1 MPNVL
6 VVSQD
11 AKGFPSGQRLGDV
24 IFSRYARAEEAI
36 HALPTEPAA
45 LLVLDRLT
53 ADVRTLELL
62 GAVKALRPNLPI
74 LALLPDGADFPL
86 PSGLHPCLRLAPSR
100 LSRERE
106 RLAAEIRFSL
116 VNAASRRKRSELRLV
131 DFLSV
136 AVALRQSIDLHV
148 QHANGASSLFN
159 IVEGSLWNAYSGE
172 LEGEPA
178 VAAEIFA
185 SAFTVEAVGQRSLP
199 TSRTIG
205 RPGPDVLRDAA
216 RHAFGDVLDET
227 ASSHE
232 TRPLIVPSALF
243 LQALMKG

>member
-1 MPNVL
+1 MPHVL

-24 IFSRYARAEEAI
+24 VFSRYARAEEAI

-62 GAVKALRPNLPI
+62 AGVKALRPNLPI
-74 LALLPDGADFPL
+74 LVLLPDGADFPL
-86 PSGLHPCLRLAPSR
+86 PSGLHPCLRFSPTRSKD
-100 LSRERE
+100 RE
-106 RLAAEIRFSL
+106 RLSAEIRFSL
-116 VNAASRRKRSELRLV
+116 VNAASRRRRSELRLV
-131 DFLSV
+131 DFLAV

-159 IVEGSLWNAYSGE
+159 VVEGSLWNAYSGD

-185 SAFTVEAVGQRSLP
+185 SAFTAEVIGQRSLP
-199 TSRTIG
+199 THRTIG
-205 RPGPDVLRDAA
+205 RPGPEVLRDAA

-243 LQALMKG
+243 LQALMKV